1 MISFIAKL
9 LVALNNNSRP
19 GELSSGIAF
28 GFCLS
33 LIPGGNLLWVLIFV
47 LAFLLKH
54 HLGAMLLTMLL
65 LRPVSGV
72 MDMVLHRTGEMI
84 LTAPSLQELFTK
96 IYNLP
101 VLPWL
106 HFNNT
111 VVMGAF
117 VWSLILW
124 LPLFLIFRT
133 LVVIYRK
140 KIASRVAESKFV
152 KAISKIPL
160 VSKLSSA
167 YRKFSFL
174 T

>member
-28 GFCLS
+28 GFCLT
-33 LIPGGNLLWVLIFV
+33 LIPGGNLLWVLIFII
-47 LAFLLKH
+47 AFLLKH

-65 LRPVSGV
+65 LSPLSGV
-72 MDMVLHRTGEMI
+72 MDMMLHRTGEMI
-84 LTAPSLQELFTK
+84 LTAPILQNFFTK
-96 IYNLP
+96 LYNLP
-101 VLPWL
+101 VLPWF

-117 VWSLILW
+117 IWSLILW
-124 LPLFLIFRT
+124 LPLFFLFRL
-133 LVVIYRK
+133 LVVIYRN
-140 KIASRVAESKFV
+140 KIASKIAESKFI

>member
-33 LIPGGNLLWVLIFV
+33 LIPGGNLLWVLIFAI
-47 LAFLLKH
+47 AFLLKH

-65 LRPVSGV
+65 FKPFSGV
-72 MDMVLHRTGEMI
+72 LDMVFHRTGEVI
-84 LTAPSLQELFTK
+84 LTAPALQDLLTR

-101 VLPWL
+101 ALPWL

-124 LPLFLIFRT
+124 LPLFIIFR
-133 LVVIYRK
+133 VIVLFYRK
-140 KIASRVAESKFV
+140 KVASRLAESKFV
-152 KAISKIPL
+152 KAVSKIPL